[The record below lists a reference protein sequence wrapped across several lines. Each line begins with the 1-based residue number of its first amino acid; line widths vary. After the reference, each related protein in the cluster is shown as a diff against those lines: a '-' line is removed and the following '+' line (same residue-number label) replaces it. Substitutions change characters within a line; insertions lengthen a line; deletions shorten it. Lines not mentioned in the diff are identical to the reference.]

1 MANKGK
7 DKELIKSGMP
17 ETMFSDVAA
26 SNARYSIDDV
36 LSEFHYAIL
45 DLQKAGLS
53 INSVEELNSI
63 NREGIKSQ
71 LTKDKEA
78 YFKNMRFIPAGI
90 RRQVN
95 KEFEEMER
103 TLLPLVD
110 KLVFNRKRMPFKY
123 KLNFKE
129 NYKTGELCF
138 TFDEKEKEDYI
149 RNAGTIKILPEYR
162 EYYNA
167 LSDFCKCFT
176 KLQTEA
182 ERLQINKPDRNLL
195 LDLMVFDKFTKEEIT
210 GEIKPLIT
218 NMEINPQK
226 MFELI
231 QSNRIRLQAADELE
245 R

>member
-167 LSDFCKCFT
+167 LSDFCKCFS
-176 KLQTEA
+176 KLQEEA

>member
-1 MANKGK
+1 MTNKGK
-7 DKELIKSGMP
+7 DKEPIKSGMP

-167 LSDFCKCFT
+167 LSDFCKCFS
-176 KLQTEA
+176 KLQEEA
-182 ERLQINKPDRNLL
+182 ERLHIIKPDRNLL

-218 NMEINPQK
+218 NMVINPQK

>member
-218 NMEINPQK
+218 NMVINPQK

>member
-110 KLVFNRKRMPFKY
+110 KLVSNRKRMPFKY

-167 LSDFCKCFT
+167 LSDFCECFT

-182 ERLQINKPDRNLL
+182 ERLHIIKPDRNLL

-210 GEIKPLIT
+210 GEVKPLIT
-218 NMEINPQK
+218 NMVINPQK